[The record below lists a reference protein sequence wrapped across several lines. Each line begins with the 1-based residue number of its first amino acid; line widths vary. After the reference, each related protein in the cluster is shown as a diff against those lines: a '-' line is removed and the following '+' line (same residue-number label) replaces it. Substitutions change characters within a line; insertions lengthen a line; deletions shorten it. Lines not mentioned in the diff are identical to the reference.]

1 VRLCLALSR
10 PNDRY
15 PQVVEDLDK
24 GREEEETENN
34 RNSVSK
40 GAMHPA
46 ILAKGKLSER
56 RPAKINLNTW
66 KAVRLIGSKRAG
78 E

>member
-24 GREEEETENN
+24 GREEEETENE
-34 RNSVSK
+34 SVWLRVATRPTHLD
-40 GAMHPA
+40 GAYENDSNQSSA
-46 ILAKGKLSER
+46 NA
-56 RPAKINLNTW
+56 
-66 KAVRLIGSKRAG
+66 
-78 E
+78 

>member
-24 GREEEETENN
+24 GREEEPENN
-34 RNSVSK
+34 RSSVSK
-40 GAMHPA
+40 GATHPA
-46 ILAKGKLSER
+46 ILAKGNKHMEGGTTNRVQACGAIASTDTLPDEHR
-56 RPAKINLNTW
+56 
-66 KAVRLIGSKRAG
+66 
-78 E
+78 

>member
-24 GREEEETENN
+24 GREEEPENN
-34 RNSVSK
+34 RSSVSK
-40 GAMHPA
+40 GATHAA

-56 RPAKINLNTW
+56 RPKINLNTW

-78 E
+78 Q

>member
-24 GREEEETENN
+24 GREEEETENE
-34 RNSVSK
+34 SV
-40 GAMHPA
+40 G
-46 ILAKGKLSER
+46 GD
-56 RPAKINLNTW
+56 
-66 KAVRLIGSKRAG
+66 KAQHT
-78 E
+78 